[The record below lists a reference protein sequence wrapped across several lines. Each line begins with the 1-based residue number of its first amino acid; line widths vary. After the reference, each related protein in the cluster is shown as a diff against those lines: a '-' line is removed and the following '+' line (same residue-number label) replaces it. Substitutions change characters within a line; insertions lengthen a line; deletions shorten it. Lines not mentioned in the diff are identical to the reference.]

1 MFVAS
6 CWNGLKDISSMVMM
20 DFINS
25 EDDGCEPMKGPR
37 SEPQMMSM
45 HEEHKKIEVGH
56 TNYHTMPCQSWLSIT
71 ARAHVGLSENDY
83 RLVLLWSRSTFFIII
98 IKIGCASSWKQ
109 EMRFLHRDERFWV
122 RSLLSGGMKYLEPLE
137 VPINIEVLFY
147 SQQTF

>member
-1 MFVAS
+1 
-6 CWNGLKDISSMVMM
+6 MVMMESLM

-83 RLVLLWSRSTFFIII
+83 RIVLL
-98 IKIGCASSWKQ
+98 
-109 EMRFLHRDERFWV
+109 
-122 RSLLSGGMKYLEPLE
+122 
-137 VPINIEVLFY
+137 
-147 SQQTF
+147 